1 MEYQRSFGKIVP
13 FHRAAAPRYKAVI
26 TDESMAQVRCDAFAV
41 VPDAVGVLLAHV
53 SDGVR
58 PSVRDP
64 VMGQT
69 TKRKGWGAIRS
80 GDNPGWVELAPGSG
94 GQAVT
99 ASTPTQLELWSSPVG
114 ATLAGLHQTDGS
126 WKQTA
131 EAGAVVVQHE
141 ASDYKLV
148 LDANALWAGT
158 RPADTLLGTVVGPT
172 ELRTTVSCLL
182 LRNILIFQ
190 YSAIFC
196 AFHTYIVRR
205 STTTAEWRLRPQRR
219 ARSWSSTCAR

>member
-1 MEYQRSFGKIVP
+1 M
-13 FHRAAAPRYKAVI
+13 
-26 TDESMAQVRCDAFAV
+26 RCDAFAV
-41 VPDAVGVLLAHV
+41 VPDAVGVLLSHV

-69 TKRKGWGAIRS
+69 TKRKEWHAIRG

-94 GQAVT
+94 GQAVP

-131 EAGAVVVQHE
+131 TRAMVQVQPLIPQ
-141 ASDYKLV
+141 LV
-148 LDANALWAGT
+148 SNFNFY
-158 RPADTLLGTVVGPT
+158 DTV
-172 ELRTTVSCLL
+172 C
-182 LRNILIFQ
+182 
-190 YSAIFC
+190 YY
-196 AFHTYIVRR
+196 AF
-205 STTTAEWRLRPQRR
+205 
-219 ARSWSSTCAR
+219 